1 MARTS
6 GRAYAFMRW
15 SGAHPLPGSLGEVGW
30 AFEYNDRL
38 GRFHCF
44 YCGATECSPTS
55 AQPAARVFWFE
66 KCLTLPEL
74 IKAMSTTNAGRPA
87 FDEVKV
93 FEVGD
98 AQSELALQ
106 TITQLSAATEDMVG
120 RADPLEHTREVLTR
134 YGVRSVAHTRGFNAP
149 FLWYNMLPGRSV
161 PVRKL
166 AVHVFQLRA
175 LHSEDALTPADV
187 EDQARKIAQ
196 ADPDVRTAGECFVC
210 RAGSKFVV
218 GLNIA
223 VNPLFSVGEGRT
235 VAERVEQAIR
245 TGTPKVSHL
254 FIQVE
259 PFEKL
264 D

>member
-1 MARTS
+1 MS

-15 SGAHPLPGSLGEVGW
+15 SGVHPFPGILGEVGW

-44 YCGATECSPTS
+44 YCGSTEASPG
-55 AQPAARVFWFE
+55 AGQFGRRLFWYE

-74 IKAMSTTNAGRPA
+74 IKVMSSGTVDRPA

-93 FEVGD
+93 FAVED
-98 AQSELALQ
+98 AQSEVALQ
-106 TITQLSAATEDMVG
+106 MVNQLSAAPEEVIG
-120 RADPLEHTREVLTR
+120 RTDPLEHAREILTR
-134 YGVRSVAHTRGFNAP
+134 YGVRSLAHTHGFNAP
-149 FLWYNMLPGRSV
+149 FLWYNLLPGRSV
-161 PVRKL
+161 PARKL
-166 AVHVFQLRA
+166 AVHLFQLRA
-175 LHSEDALTPADV
+175 SETAPQVLTPADV
-187 EDQARKIAQ
+187 EDRVRKIAQ
-196 ADPDVRTAGECFVC
+196 NDAQVSGAGECFVS
-210 RAGSKFVV
+210 RNGAKFIV

-223 VNPLFSVGEGRT
+223 VNSAFSVGEGRNI
-235 VAERVEQAIR
+235 AERVEQAIR
-245 TGTPKVSHL
+245 TGEPHVSHV